1 MDALSGRYHNLN
13 LFGESFFSIIDPEQ
27 QTRAKVPSEYKT
39 LHMDKQRR
47 NPSMSSGN
55 TFSRMFGQSPF
66 TALQEHMRVVV
77 ECARA
82 VQPLLEALVAGDQDR
97 VTELKD
103 RIFEREAEADRIK
116 HELRAH
122 LPKSLFMPV
131 DRRDLLEVLLLQ
143 DTIANVAQDIAGL
156 LIERK
161 MSIPDFLSD
170 PLLKLTARCIDTVE
184 HSGRVIE
191 ELDELLAIGFRG
203 REVDRVDEMLK
214 ELNTIEDETDELGI
228 ALARALFDHEDDL
241 KPVSVMMWYQI
252 IEWVGDLAD
261 YAEKVGDHLRLL
273 IAK

>member
-1 MDALSGRYHNLN
+1 
-13 LFGESFFSIIDPEQ
+13 
-27 QTRAKVPSEYKT
+27 
-39 LHMDKQRR
+39 
-47 NPSMSSGN
+47 MSNGN
-55 TFSRMFGQSPF
+55 TFSKLFGQSPF

-77 ECARA
+77 ECARD
-82 VQPLLEALVAGDQDR
+82 VQPLIEALAVGDQAQ
-97 VTELKD
+97 VIELKD
-103 RIFEREAEADRIK
+103 RIFEKEAEADRIK
-116 HELRAH
+116 HQLRAH

-131 DRRDLLEVLLLQ
+131 DRRDLLEVLQLQ

-161 MSIPDFLSD
+161 MSIPDFLRD
-170 PLLKLTARCIDTVE
+170 PLIELCARCFDTVE
-184 HSGRVIE
+184 HAAKVIE

-203 REVDRVDEMLK
+203 REVDRVDEMLTA
-214 ELNTIEDETDELGI
+214 LNEVEDETDILGI
-228 ALARALFDHEDDL
+228 ALARALFDHEDEL

>member
-1 MDALSGRYHNLN
+1 
-13 LFGESFFSIIDPEQ
+13 
-27 QTRAKVPSEYKT
+27 
-39 LHMDKQRR
+39 
-47 NPSMSSGN
+47 MSNGN
-55 TFSRMFGQSPF
+55 TFSRLFGQSPF
-66 TALQEHMRVVV
+66 TALQEHMGVVL
-77 ECARA
+77 ECARE
-82 VQPLLEALVAGDQDR
+82 VQPLIEALVAGDQTR
-97 VTELKD
+97 VMELKD
-103 RIFEREAEADRIK
+103 KIFEKEAEADQIK

-143 DTIANVAQDIAGL
+143 DTIANVAQDVAGL

-161 MSIPDFLSD
+161 MTIPDFLRK
-170 PLLKLTARCIDTVE
+170 PLIELTARCIDTVE
-184 HSGRVIE
+184 HSAKVIN

-214 ELNTIEDETDELGI
+214 ELNIIEDETDELGI
-228 ALARALFDHEDDL
+228 ALARALFDNEDEL

-252 IEWVGDLAD
+252 IEWIGDLAD

>member
-1 MDALSGRYHNLN
+1 
-13 LFGESFFSIIDPEQ
+13 
-27 QTRAKVPSEYKT
+27 
-39 LHMDKQRR
+39 
-47 NPSMSSGN
+47 MSNSN
-55 TFSRMFGQSPF
+55 TFSRLFGQSPF

-77 ECARA
+77 ECARE
-82 VQPLLEALVAGDQDR
+82 VQPLIEALAAGDQVR
-97 VTELKD
+97 VVELKD

-156 LIERK
+156 LVERK
-161 MSIPDFLSD
+161 MSIPDFLRD
-170 PLLKLTARCIDTVE
+170 PLIVLTARCVDTVE
-184 HSGRVIE
+184 HAARVIE

-203 REVDRVDEMLK
+203 READVVDKMLT
-214 ELNTIEDETDELGI
+214 ELNAIEDETDELGI
-228 ALARALFDHEDDL
+228 ALARALFDHEDEL

-252 IEWVGDLAD
+252 IEWIGDLAD

>member
-1 MDALSGRYHNLN
+1 
-13 LFGESFFSIIDPEQ
+13 
-27 QTRAKVPSEYKT
+27 
-39 LHMDKQRR
+39 
-47 NPSMSSGN
+47 MSNGN
-55 TFSRMFGQSPF
+55 TFSKLFGQSPF
-66 TALQEHMRVVV
+66 TALQEHMRVVL
-77 ECARA
+77 ECARE
-82 VQPLLEALVAGDQDR
+82 VPPLIEALAAGDQQR
-97 VTELKD
+97 VFELKE

-116 HELRAH
+116 HELRAR

-143 DTIANVAQDIAGL
+143 DTIANVAQDVAGL

-161 MSIPDFLSD
+161 MSIPEFLEA
-170 PLLKLTARCIDTVE
+170 PLIELTARCLDTVE
-184 HSGRVIE
+184 HAAKVIE

-214 ELNTIEDETDELGI
+214 ELNAIEDETDELGI
-228 ALARALFDHEDDL
+228 ALARALFDHEDEL

-252 IEWVGDLAD
+252 IEWIGDLAD